1 MSRAA
6 IAVVGIALLAFLT
19 VREST
24 AQGAGSRI
32 SMVSDWSHQ
41 HLVFSAPQSI
51 WHAWRLQSE
60 PRYWHQWSRQ
70 NEWALRSANLNLM
83 SDHAHR
89 DDGRDRDQD
98 NDRDDDNDRDH
109 HRRDRGL
116 GQGRNPLRRDWGMS
130 LGNLGT
136 VGAGQAPAKFGFDV
150 STASCTADYVAF
162 TTSLVGSS
170 TAPSIVAFD
179 ELYSTQGSVGGFCSQ
194 NGPSVKWAYNT
205 NPSGDTTGTTLTS
218 AAVSLDGTKVAFVE
232 SRTNANGGA
241 ILHILNWKPGAG
253 ATVDGT
259 IAAPAA
265 PQTTL
270 TAGQN
275 WTSNCPAGN
284 SCISNIILSGAQPDT
299 NSAPFVD
306 YSADVIYVGD
316 DNGVLHKITGVF
328 LGAPAEVLTGGWPV
342 TVHTGSVLTGPVF
355 ETTSRN
361 IFVGDAS
368 GQLSFVK
375 EAGSTVGTC
384 ALGSPPCLASV
395 NAALGGS
402 LVDSPIVDSSTGR
415 VLVVDGTDTNN
426 GSAYQFDTGLTA
438 GSKVTANI
446 GGSGAGSNLYSG
458 AFDDAYFSVGP
469 GSGHLY
475 TCGKDSAN
483 TDRPAIYQ
491 LTFTSSGMLNTSP
504 GTALKNLVSAN
515 GAACSPVTEFLN
527 GATDRIFFSVT
538 NSAFAPIPIIGVGT
552 ATGCQPVSVLTSS
565 GCVMSI
571 ALGGAWPPATTTA
584 GIPASGGSSG
594 IVVDNVGAGAQ
605 ESSLYY
611 TYLSNSTN
619 TNNTT
624 CNVATGVGCAVKA
637 TQSNLN

>member
-1 MSRAA
+1 
-6 IAVVGIALLAFLT
+6 
-19 VREST
+19 
-24 AQGAGSRI
+24 
-32 SMVSDWSHQ
+32 MVSDWSHQ

-51 WHAWRLQSE
+51 WHAWRLQRE

-70 NEWALRSANLNLM
+70 NEWALRSANLHLL
-83 SDHAHR
+83 SDDDHR
-89 DDGRDRDQD
+89 DDDRGRDRG
-98 NDRDDDNDRDH
+98 NDRDDDHDRDH
-109 HRRDRGL
+109 GRGTR
-116 GQGRNPLRRDWGMS
+116 GPKDSLRRDWGVS

-170 TAPSIVAFD
+170 SAPSIVAFD
-179 ELYSTQGSVGGFCSQ
+179 ELYSTQGGAGGLCGAS
-194 NGPSVKWAYNT
+194 GPSVEWSYNT
-205 NPSGDTTGTTLTS
+205 NPTGDTTGTTLTS

-241 ILHILNWKPGAG
+241 ILHILNWKPGG
-253 ATVDGT
+253 EGT
-259 IAAPAA
+259 IAAPVA
-265 PQTTL
+265 PQTIL
-270 TAGQN
+270 AAGQN
-275 WTSNCPAGN
+275 WTTNCPAGN

-306 YSADVIYVGD
+306 YSSDVIYVGD
-316 DNGVLHKITGVF
+316 NNGVLHKITGVF
-328 LGAPAEVLTGGWPV
+328 LGAPAEVVTGGWPL
-342 TVHTGSVLTGPVF
+342 TVHAASVLTGPVF

-361 IFVGDAS
+361 IFVGDSS
-368 GQLSFVK
+368 GQLSFVR
-375 EAGSTVGTC
+375 ELGSTVGAC
-384 ALGSPPCLASV
+384 ASGSPPCLGSV
-395 NAALGGS
+395 NAPLGGS

-438 GSKVTANI
+438 GSKVTVNI

-469 GSGHLY
+469 ASGHLY

-491 LTFTSSGMLNTSP
+491 LTFTSSGVLNASN
-504 GTALKNLVSAN
+504 GALVNLVNAN
-515 GAACSPVTEFLN
+515 GVACSPVTELLN
-527 GATDRIFFSVT
+527 GGTDRIFFSVT
-538 NSAFAPIPIIGVGT
+538 NSAFPPLIVGLFNLGGN
-552 ATGCQPVSVLTSS
+552 ATGCLSILTPN

-594 IVVDNVGAGAQ
+594 IVVDNVGTGAQ

-611 TYLSNSTN
+611 TYLTASSTN
-619 TNNTT
+619 VKCNT
-624 CNVATGVGCAVKA
+624 ATSGGCAVKA
-637 TQSNLN
+637 TQSALN

>member
-1 MSRAA
+1 
-6 IAVVGIALLAFLT
+6 
-19 VREST
+19 
-24 AQGAGSRI
+24 
-32 SMVSDWSHQ
+32 
-41 HLVFSAPQSI
+41 
-51 WHAWRLQSE
+51 
-60 PRYWHQWSRQ
+60 
-70 NEWALRSANLNLM
+70 
-83 SDHAHR
+83 
-89 DDGRDRDQD
+89 
-98 NDRDDDNDRDH
+98 
-109 HRRDRGL
+109 
-116 GQGRNPLRRDWGMS
+116 MS

-194 NGPSVKWAYNT
+194 NGPSVEWAYNT
-205 NPSGDTTGTTLTS
+205 NPAGDTTGTTLTS
-218 AAVSLDGTKVAFVE
+218 AALSLDGTKVAFVE

-241 ILHILNWKPGAG
+241 ILHILNWKPGG
-253 ATVDGT
+253 EGT
-259 IAAPAA
+259 IAAPVA
-265 PQTTL
+265 PGTIL
-270 TAGQN
+270 AAGQN
-275 WTSNCPAGN
+275 WTTNCPAGN

-306 YSADVIYVGD
+306 YSSDVIYVGD
-316 DNGVLHKITGVF
+316 NNGVLHKITGVF
-328 LGAPAEVLTGGWPV
+328 LGAPAEVVTGGWPV
-342 TVHTGSVLTGPVF
+342 TVHAASVLTGPVF

-361 IFVGDAS
+361 IFVGDS
-368 GQLSFVK
+368 NGQLSFVK
-375 EAGSTVGTC
+375 ELGSTVGSC
-384 ALGSPPCLASV
+384 ASGSPPCLGSV
-395 NAALGGS
+395 NAPLGGS

-415 VLVVDGTDTNN
+415 VLVVDGTDAVNN

-438 GSKVTANI
+438 GSKVTVKI
-446 GGSGAGSNLYSG
+446 GDGGTGGSNLYSG

-469 GSGHLY
+469 ASGHLY
-475 TCGKDSAN
+475 TCGKDSGS
-483 TDRPAIYQ
+483 TDRPAIYR
-491 LTFTSSGMLNTSP
+491 LSFNSSGVLSSTA
-504 GTALKNLVSAN
+504 GTALVSLVNAN
-515 GAACSPVTEFLN
+515 GVACSPVTELLN

-538 NSAFAPIPIIGVGT
+538 NSAQAPIIVLGVNFGGT
-552 ATGCQPVSVLTSS
+552 ATGCQPVSVFTSS

-571 ALGGAWPPATTTA
+571 ALGGTWPPATTTA

-624 CNVATGVGCAVKA
+624 CNGATGVGCAVKV
-637 TQSNLN
+637 TQSGLI